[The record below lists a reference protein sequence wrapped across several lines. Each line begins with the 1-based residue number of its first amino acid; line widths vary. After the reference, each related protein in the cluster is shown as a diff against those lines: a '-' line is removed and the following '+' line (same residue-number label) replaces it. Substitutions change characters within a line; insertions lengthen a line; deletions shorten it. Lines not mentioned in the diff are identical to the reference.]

1 MTGSAGMTGSA
12 DVIGSAGMI
21 DSAGTTGRVDVT
33 DVIDFATDFV
43 LGVTRCRSE
52 SQDGGSGG
60 DCGGCMTSQPFW
72 VWQPSY
78 GWNLPA

>member
-1 MTGSAGMTGSA
+1 MTDSAGMTGSAGMT
-12 DVIGSAGMI
+12 

-33 DVIDFATDFV
+33 DVTDFATDFV
-43 LGVTRCRSE
+43 LGVTRRRSE